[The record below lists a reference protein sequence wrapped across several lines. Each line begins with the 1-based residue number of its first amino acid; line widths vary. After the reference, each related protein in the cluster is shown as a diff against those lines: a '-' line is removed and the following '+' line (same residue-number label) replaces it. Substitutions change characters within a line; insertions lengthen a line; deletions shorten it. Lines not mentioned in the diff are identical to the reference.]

1 MPNYLDLVKEKES
14 EFWNLTRRMDTDKG
28 LQYLDK
34 YVMRDKDNVAVP
46 NMINIT
52 LPDTAI
58 FFAEIVS
65 RLGDATEQIK
75 VTSESKSL
83 DTASIEKF
91 QKASYSAANDRRRLQ
106 GLPSLNVHTDEQ
118 VCARGRVGRR
128 ILFRMEGGVLIPDI
142 TPWDMR
148 FVTYDFDETGLKW
161 AAYKTERTKAMIL
174 AEYDIITKGKTAIVL
189 DVWDKD
195 HNEVWID
202 NKLVLEQFHLPNEK
216 RSFGFTPVAIQV
228 VPLGSMLADE
238 DSLEHSGE
246 SLFFLIRDLV
256 PEINRLMTIA
266 QTINM
271 RLVHGAYVYKN
282 IVGVGGE
289 APEYDDAT
297 AIGGMTSIGTAED
310 IDPLLIQDI
319 QRAFTELSR
328 ELNTRLQRGSISNLD
343 LGILGSTPPSGVS
356 LLAAKAERDTVYRP
370 RINTK
375 SLLNET
381 TAEMFTKQVI
391 QIGGSV
397 ELGPDGHKQTFQ
409 TSKLTGEY
417 QTEYKYFVKSPE
429 LDAGAVTLAAAYG
442 DLIPERAKRREIL
455 QREDPDEDELW
466 LSWERLGRIFPTVQM
481 NRDIR
486 NTIKLAEDGVEGAEL
501 DAEIASATMGKT
513 IEQVLSGDVEVPKPE
528 DEQVPKQVIPLLGG
542 NQGTPQ
548 PRTEQ

>member
-34 YVMRDKDNVAVP
+34 YVMRDKDKKLVP

-75 VTSESKSL
+75 VTSENKSL
-83 DTASIEKF
+83 DTAFIEDF
-91 QKASYSAANDRRRLQ
+91 QRAAFSAANDRRRLQ
-106 GLPSLNVHTDEQ
+106 GLSPLNVHTDEQ
-118 VCARGRVGRR
+118 VCSRGRAGRR
-128 ILFRMEGGVLIPDI
+128 ILFRMENGVLVPDI
-142 TPWDMR
+142 TPWDMK

-161 AAYKTERTKAMIL
+161 AAYKTERTKGMIE
-174 AEYDIITKGKTAIVL
+174 AEYEIITKGKTAIVL

-202 NKLVLEQFHLPNEK
+202 DKLRLEQGHLY
-216 RSFGFTPVAIQV
+216 GFTPIAIQV

-271 RLVHGAYVYKN
+271 RLVHGAYTYKN
-282 IVGVGGE
+282 IQGVGGE
-289 APEYDDAT
+289 PPDYDEAT
-297 AIGGMTSIGTAED
+297 AIGGMTSIGTSED
-310 IDPLLIQDI
+310 IDPILIQDL
-319 QRAFTELSR
+319 QRSFTELNR

-391 QIGGSV
+391 QIGGSI
-397 ELGPDGHKQTFQ
+397 ELGPEGHKQTFQ

-417 QTEYKYFVKSPE
+417 QVEYKYFVKSPE

-513 IEQVLSGDVEVPKPE
+513 IEQVLSGDVEVPEPE
-528 DEQVPKQVIPLLGG
+528 EEQVPKQVIPLLGG
-542 NQGTPQ
+542 TQATPQ

>member
-1 MPNYLDLVKEKES
+1 MPNYKDLVKEKES
-14 EFWNLTRRMDTDKG
+14 EFWDLTRRMDTDKG

-34 YVMRDKDNVAVP
+34 YVMRDKDNLIVP

-83 DTASIEKF
+83 DTASIEEF
-91 QKASYSAANDRRRLQ
+91 QKAAFSAANDRRRLQ
-106 GLPSLNVHTDEQ
+106 GLNPLNVHTDEQ
-118 VCARGRVGRR
+118 VCSRGRAGRR
-128 ILFRMEGGVLIPDI
+128 VLFRLEDGVLIPDI

-161 AAYKTERTKAMIL
+161 AAYKTERTKGMIL
-174 AEYDIITKGKTAIVL
+174 AEYDVITKGKTAVVL

-202 NKLVLEQFHLPNEK
+202 DKLRLEQEHIY
-216 RSFGFTPVAIQV
+216 GFTPVAIQI

-238 DSLEHSGE
+238 DSLKHSGE

-271 RLVHGAYVYKN
+271 RLVHGAYNWKN
-282 IVGVGGE
+282 RAGASAEPPDYDE
-289 APEYDDAT
+289 ATGIGAIT
-297 AIGGMTSIGTAED
+297 AMGTDED
-310 IDPLLIQDI
+310 LDPQAVQDI
-319 QRAFTELSR
+319 QRSFTELNR

-397 ELGPDGHKQTFQ
+397 ELGPEGHKQTFQ

-466 LSWERLGRIFPTVQM
+466 LSFEELGRMFPMVKA
-481 NRDIR
+481 NRNIR
-486 NTIKLAEDGVEGAEL
+486 DVLKLAEDGVEGAEL
-501 DAEIASATMGKT
+501 DAEIASAAMGKSL
-513 IEQVLSGDVEVPKPE
+513 EQVLAGEVEPPKPE
-528 DEQVPKQVIPLLGG
+528 EDQVPKQVIPLLGG
-542 NQGTPQ
+542 NQATPQ

>member
-1 MPNYLDLVKEKES
+1 MNP
-14 EFWNLTRRMDTDKG
+14 
-28 LQYLDK
+28 
-34 YVMRDKDNVAVP
+34 
-46 NMINIT
+46 
-52 LPDTAI
+52 
-58 FFAEIVS
+58 
-65 RLGDATEQIK
+65 
-75 VTSESKSL
+75 
-83 DTASIEKF
+83 
-91 QKASYSAANDRRRLQ
+91 
-106 GLPSLNVHTDEQ
+106 LNVHTDEQ
-118 VCARGRVGRR
+118 VCSRGRAGRR
-128 ILFRMEGGVLIPDI
+128 ILFRIEGGVLVPDI

-148 FVTYDFDETGLKW
+148 FVTYDFSEAGLKW
-161 AAYKTERTKAMIL
+161 AAYKTERTKGMIE
-174 AEYDIITKGKTAIVL
+174 AEYDIITKGKTAVVL

-202 NKLVLEQFHLPNEK
+202 DKLRLEQEHIY
-216 RSFGFTPVAIQV
+216 GFTPVAIQV

-238 DSLEHSGE
+238 DTLEHSGE

-271 RLVHGAYVYKN
+271 RLVHGAYVYKSEQ
-282 IVGVGGE
+282 VASAE
-289 APEYDDAT
+289 PPEHDVAT
-297 AIGGMTSIGTAED
+297 GIGAMTALGIRES
-310 IDPLLIQDI
+310 IDPLMIQDI
-319 QRAFTELSR
+319 QRSFTELNR

-381 TAEMFTKQVI
+381 TAEIFTKQVI

-397 ELGPDGHKQTFQ
+397 ELGTEGHKQTFQ
-409 TSKLTGEY
+409 TSKLMGEY

-513 IEQVLSGDVEVPKPE
+513 IEQVLSGDVEVPEPE
-528 DEQVPKQVIPLLGG
+528 EEQVPKQVIPLLGG
-542 NQGTPQ
+542 NQATPQ